1 MAQTEFRS
9 EIEAG
14 TGFEESVT
22 ITMVADDVN
31 IDLFGPVVL
40 AQGSVTD
47 LPHAASTTTAGDKLV
62 IGVCTRLP
70 RSGSITA
77 DTSVVEVCVYGRC
90 KVKVADSSVSL
101 NDPLETTTTAGVA
114 RVQADPVLDVGTG
127 TVAALGADVAIALNN
142 IRKCFAIAL
151 TTVSSG
157 ANSIVLAH
165 VGVNHC
171 RGDVTAA

>member
-22 ITMVADDVN
+22 ITMVAHDTS
-31 IDLFGPVVL
+31 IALFGPVVL
-40 AQGSVTD
+40 SSGSITD
-47 LPHAASTTTAGDKLV
+47 LPKCASTTTAGDKLV

-77 DTSVVEVCVYGRC
+77 DTSVVEVCVSGRC

-101 NDPLETTTTAGVA
+101 NDPLETNSTAGVA
-114 RVQADPVLDVGTG
+114 QVQVDPVLDKTTN
-127 TVAALGADVAIALNN
+127 TVAALADDVVIALNN
-142 IRKCFAIAL
+142 IRKCFGIAL

-165 VGVNHC
+165 VGINHV